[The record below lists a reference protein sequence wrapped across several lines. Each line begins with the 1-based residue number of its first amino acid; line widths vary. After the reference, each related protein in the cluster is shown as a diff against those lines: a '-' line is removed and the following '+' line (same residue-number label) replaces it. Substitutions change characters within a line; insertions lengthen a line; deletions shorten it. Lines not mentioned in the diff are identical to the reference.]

1 MSFTHSS
8 PSLPDMATIK
18 HHDGHKTPPILT
30 PGTLSPAILAQLI
43 QYFNSYF
50 NKCKIDNADK
60 VKNILLSFQD
70 IKIKNCI
77 NNNIEVLQGAD
88 YTFNT
93 FTSELRKHFLNPHW
107 EHSIV
112 RTVVN
117 SQITSTESFS
127 TFANRVMEGN
137 NLLIGTTSRLY
148 STALRAKLEINMSG
162 YLADKIARL
171 RPTDKQR
178 ILDIEIFE
186 DWLAEITLLDKEITA
201 DLKRIADF
209 ASEHIAKKQRTE
221 NHYNLYPQHQQP
233 PHNPH
238 NPQASF
244 SPPLSRTNAITP
256 SFNHTL
262 TSQNN
267 SNLFHGGYR
276 GSNNLRTTKCLRC
289 PKLLPSEFEL
299 LEKHNG
305 CRKCRRF
312 YINHRAYDCPNEF
325 PNPDTYTTL
334 TEEMALK
341 AMSSAAIASTYN
353 AHMPSSTIN
362 TPFIPQSTYS
372 AQPTCYVEE
381 VPNDSSSN
389 HVQTSV
395 AAVLP
400 SASSTPFVLGTGD
413 SDTESSNSTVSPIS
427 VPHYIWHANVHGVS
441 EFPTP
446 VDCLL
451 DNGAHL
457 VLIRPETVADLGLKI
472 RKLHKPQL
480 ATVAIKSKRHTFHL
494 FDYVHLTFSSL
505 NNAWTSQP
513 VRALIAADLCT
524 NILLGLPFLKHNKIV
539 IDHDSDTVIDKITG
553 FDLLNENKISPLLHP
568 PKPRVSPKQKRD
580 NILLIQRQV
589 LEELKWRCTNVVL
602 FLNKIMYSNQFNP
615 LIT

>member
-1 MSFTHSS
+1 MKNTHGS
-8 PSLPDMATIK
+8 
-18 HHDGHKTPPILT
+18 
-30 PGTLSPAILAQLI
+30 
-43 QYFNSYF
+43 
-50 NKCKIDNADK
+50 
-60 VKNILLSFQD
+60 
-70 IKIKNCI
+70 
-77 NNNIEVLQGAD
+77 
-88 YTFNT
+88 
-93 FTSELRKHFLNPHW
+93 
-107 EHSIV
+107 HS
-112 RTVVN
+112 
-117 SQITSTESFS
+117 
-127 TFANRVMEGN
+127 
-137 NLLIGTTSRLY
+137 
-148 STALRAKLEINMSG
+148 
-162 YLADKIARL
+162 
-171 RPTDKQR
+171 
-178 ILDIEIFE
+178 
-186 DWLAEITLLDKEITA
+186 
-201 DLKRIADF
+201 
-209 ASEHIAKKQRTE
+209 
-221 NHYNLYPQHQQP
+221 
-233 PHNPH
+233 
-238 NPQASF
+238 
-244 SPPLSRTNAITP
+244 
-256 SFNHTL
+256 
-262 TSQNN
+262 
-267 SNLFHGGYR
+267 GGFR

-312 YINHRAYDCPNEF
+312 YINHHASDCPNEF